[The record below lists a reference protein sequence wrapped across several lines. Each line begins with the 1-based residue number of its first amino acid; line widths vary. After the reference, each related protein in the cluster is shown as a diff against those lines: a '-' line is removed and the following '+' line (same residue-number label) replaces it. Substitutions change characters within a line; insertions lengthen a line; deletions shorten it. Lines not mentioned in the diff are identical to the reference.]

1 LAYFIA
7 GFNFSRIM
15 DNKANRFDRAVEIAR
30 NLSIIAVS
38 LIGAAVLIK
47 NHLLHHAAP
56 SMDEARQ
63 FAASRSAPA
72 PALPD
77 PSQRRP
83 ANGDQRAPA
92 EGTKISLSGVTWGDS
107 NETVLLA
114 LSDRCHFCTES
125 APFYQ
130 QLAREVSQHKNVH
143 LIAVFP
149 QDATDGKK
157 YLDNLGVP
165 IDDVRQATLDS
176 LGVRGT
182 PTLLILDKSGAV
194 KQSWVGRLT
203 ADRESEVLSRI
214 KA

>member
-1 LAYFIA
+1 LAYFTA

-15 DNKANRFDRAVEIAR
+15 DNKATRFDRAVELVR

-38 LIGAAVLIK
+38 LVGAAVLIK

-56 SMDEARQ
+56 SIDDARQ

-72 PALPD
+72 LPD
-77 PSQRRP
+77 LSQRRP

-92 EGTKISLSGVTWGDS
+92 EGTKISLSGVSWGDS
-107 NETVLLA
+107 DETVLLA
-114 LSDRCHFCTES
+114 LSDRCHFCSES

-130 QLAREVSQHKNVH
+130 QLAREVSQQKNVH

-149 QDATDGKK
+149 QDASDGKK

-182 PTLLILDKSGAV
+182 PTLIILDKSGAV

-203 ADRESEVLSRI
+203 AERESEVLSRI